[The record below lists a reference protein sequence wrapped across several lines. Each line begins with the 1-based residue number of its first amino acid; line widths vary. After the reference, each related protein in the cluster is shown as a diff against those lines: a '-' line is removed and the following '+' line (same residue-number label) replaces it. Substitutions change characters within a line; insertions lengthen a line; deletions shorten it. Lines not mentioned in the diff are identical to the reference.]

1 MSSLTAKIA
10 RGTFFLSF
18 RGALSRCISFV
29 TVIVVTHGLSL
40 FEYGVVTLV
49 LSVTG
54 PVNSLSGLGMDELI
68 VADTAKS
75 LGERR
80 RGYAKKLLLSF
91 FRVRFLIIA
100 ALAAI
105 GWLFRQPLE
114 NRYGPAISEYF
125 LLLALLIFA
134 QYLRNAFNLIFQI
147 HQKFG
152 SLSLLGIVEVA
163 ARFAAVII
171 FWQLSALTVHTV
183 LLSYVIATAV
193 SILIAVPQVIRTLA
207 YFREAPREPG
217 GVIWPILTRHGK
229 WQMGL
234 DIASSMISNV
244 KYWLIKIF
252 LSTEAVAVFSV
263 AQSMYSA
270 VASLLPLKSVMFPII
285 AEHSGDIPTMRQL
298 VQRSTKYSLIFYFG
312 LLIFSV
318 LIAPPFIII
327 FFPKY
332 LIGILI
338 FQLMALRLPL
348 NAFSI
353 SQAPL
358 LIVLKEQRYLF
369 FLSLVNTASML
380 LFLPLLMSTLGLPG
394 VVIEWLITVL
404 IVIVLREIFLRR
416 KHQLASV
423 SLKSFFTVDKY
434 DKMVVRRLLSKLG
447 LPGRLLSRRD

>member
-1 MSSLTAKIA
+1 RNVFSL
-10 RGTFFLSF
+10 
-18 RGALSRCISFV
+18 V
-29 TVIVVTHGLSL
+29 
-40 FEYGVVTLV
+40 
-49 LSVTG
+49 
-54 PVNSLSGLGMDELI
+54 
-68 VADTAKS
+68 
-75 LGERR
+75 
-80 RGYAKKLLLSF
+80 
-91 FRVRFLIIA
+91 
-100 ALAAI
+100 
-105 GWLFRQPLE
+105 
-114 NRYGPAISEYF
+114 
-125 LLLALLIFA
+125 
-134 QYLRNAFNLIFQI
+134 FQI

-152 SLSLLGIVEVA
+152 VLSALGIVEVA
-163 ARFAAVII
+163 ARFAAVVV
-171 FWQLSALTVHTV
+171 FWRFSALTIQTA
-183 LLSYVIATAV
+183 LLSYAIAAV
-193 SILIAVPQVIRTLA
+193 VPILVAVPWIMKTLA
-207 YFREAPREPG
+207 YFRQAPPEPG
-217 GVIWPILTRHGK
+217 GVMWPILARHGK

-285 AEHSGDIPTMRQL
+285 AEHSGDIPVMRAL
-298 VQRSTKYSLIFYFG
+298 VQRSTKYSLVFYFG

-318 LIAPPFIII
+318 LIAPPFIAI

-332 LIGILI
+332 LIGIFI

-358 LIVLKEQRYLF
+358 LVVLKEQRYLF
-369 FLSLVNTASML
+369 FLSLVNAASML
-380 LFLPLLMSTLGLPG
+380 LFLPLLMATFGLPG

-423 SLKSFFTVDKY
+423 SIKSFFTIDQY
-434 DKMVVRRLLSKLG
+434 DHMLVRRIIEKLRLSKLARPL
-447 LPGRLLSRRD
+447 LPSERAESK

>member
-1 MSSLTAKIA
+1 MSFLTAKIA

-18 RGALSRCISFV
+18 RGALSRVISFV

-54 PVNSLSGLGMDELI
+54 PVNSISGLGMDELI
-68 VADTAKS
+68 IADTAKS
-75 LGERR
+75 LGDGR

-100 ALAAI
+100 ALVAI
-105 GWLFRQPLE
+105 GWLFRKPFE
-114 NRYGPAISEYF
+114 SRYGPAIGEYF
-125 LLLALLIFA
+125 FLLALLILA
-134 QYLRNAFNLIFQI
+134 QYLRNAFSLVFQI

-152 SLSLLGIVEVA
+152 ALSLLGIVEVA
-163 ARFAAVII
+163 ARFVAVVV
-171 FWQLSALTVHTV
+171 FWRFSALTVHTA
-183 LLSYVIATAV
+183 LLSYVIAAV
-193 SILIAVPQVIRTLA
+193 VPVLIAVPQVIRTLA

-285 AEHSGDIPTMRQL
+285 AEHSGDIPVMRAL

-318 LIAPPFIII
+318 LIAPPFIAI

-338 FQLMALRLPL
+338 FQLMALRLPM

-358 LIVLKEQRYLF
+358 LIVLKEQRYVF
-369 FLSLVNTASML
+369 FLSLVNAASML
-380 LFLPLLMSTLGLPG
+380 LFLPLLMATLGLPG

-404 IVIVLREIFLRR
+404 IVIALREIFLRR
-416 KHQLASV
+416 KYQLASV
-423 SLKSFFTVDKY
+423 SLRSFFTVDKY
-434 DKMVVRRLLSKLG
+434 DKMIVRRLLSKLG
-447 LPGRLLSRRD
+447 LSDRFLSRPD